1 MINVVIGEAKIKM
14 QYAKMVLNTEKEFDS
29 ILYIL
34 VELVVFCLKI
44 NVFLI
49 ILTVNKYNPIK
60 NIT

>member
-34 VELVVFCLKI
+34 VEL
-44 NVFLI
+44 
-49 ILTVNKYNPIK
+49 
-60 NIT
+60 